1 MNGSFRF
8 ARFHDQFLL
17 TNDAGRFAFLP
28 PEDFSR
34 FVHHQLPHDSE
45 TWQRLQ
51 ENFFCYDTD
60 REVYLRSVMA
70 AVRENHAHLFSP
82 TSLFILAV
90 TNRCNNACVY
100 CQANGGAKC
109 ADLDIP
115 TARKIID
122 RIAASPAK
130 HLTIEFQGGEPLMNF
145 PILQE
150 VVRYSREKLN
160 GKDVSF
166 ALVSNLSLVT
176 EEVAD
181 WIAENNISVST
192 SLDGPK
198 FLHDLQRPRK
208 DRDSS
213 YEAMLRGLA
222 RLRVRNRSVGA
233 IQTTTRAALPYARE
247 IVETYASLGFQS
259 VFLRPLTCLG
269 AAKRRWNEIGYT
281 PEEFL
286 AFYREGLQAVFEL
299 NQQGTFFLE
308 NHAAIFTSKLFC
320 NGGQNYMELRSPC
333 GAGIGQ
339 IAYYFDG
346 NVYTCDEGRMLA
358 EMGDDSFK
366 LGNVYNNT
374 YDELINCNNCKA
386 ACISSVLESLPTCHD
401 CVYSPYCGTCPVT
414 NLALNKN
421 IFNKEPNS
429 YRCKTYR
436 GILDKIFSALQNE
449 KEKSIIEKW

>member
-1 MNGSFRF
+1 
-8 ARFHDQFLL
+8 
-17 TNDAGRFAFLP
+17 
-28 PEDFSR
+28 
-34 FVHHQLPHDSE
+34 
-45 TWQRLQ
+45 
-51 ENFFCYDTD
+51 
-60 REVYLRSVMA
+60 
-70 AVRENHAHLFSP
+70 
-82 TSLFILAV
+82 
-90 TNRCNNACVY
+90 
-100 CQANGGAKC
+100 
-109 ADLDIP
+109 
-115 TARKIID
+115 
-122 RIAASPAK
+122 
-130 HLTIEFQGGEPLMNF
+130 MNF
-145 PILQE
+145 PVLQE

-308 NHAAIFTSKLFC
+308 NHAAIFASKLFC

-333 GAGIGQ
+333 GAALGQ
-339 IAYYFDG
+339 LAFTASG
-346 NVYTCDEGRMLA
+346 NVYTCDEGRMMA
-358 EMGDDSFK
+358 EMGDDAFK
-366 LGNVYNNT
+366 LGNVFENG
-374 YDELINCNNCKA
+374 YDEWLNSNVCKA
-386 ACISSVLESLPTCHD
+386 VCSASLLETLPGCCD
-401 CVYSPYCGTCPVT
+401 CVYQPYCGVCPVVHYAQT
-414 NLALNKN
+414 GLLHCNPLHSERCRIYHGMLDTL
-421 IFNKEPNS
+421 FELF
-429 YRCKTYR
+429 YRK
-436 GILDKIFSALQNE
+436 DDEKIAFLKQWIS
-449 KEKSIIEKW
+449 